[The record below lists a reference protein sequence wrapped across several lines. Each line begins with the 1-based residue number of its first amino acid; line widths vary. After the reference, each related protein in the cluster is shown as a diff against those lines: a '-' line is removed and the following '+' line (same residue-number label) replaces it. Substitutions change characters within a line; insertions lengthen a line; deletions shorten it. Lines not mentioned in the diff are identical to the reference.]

1 VRGEIK
7 DDVSV
12 TPEMLKNP
20 PPEDL
25 LIFRGN
31 YHGWSRSTSG
41 AIVIGD
47 KLLQGMVGCGRNAT
61 DGC

>member
-1 VRGEIK
+1 
-7 DDVSV
+7 V

-20 PPEDL
+20 PPEDW

-47 KLLQGMVGCGRNAT
+47 KILQGMVGCGRNAT